1 MSARRE
7 PRWLDRRTVEAIHEM
22 IARQSGGSA
31 RLRGASLLESAIA
44 RAPQRW
50 TCDDSADLFDLAAAL
65 GAGLARNHEFID
77 GNKRIAFV
85 CAITFL
91 ETNGVKFGA
100 SEADVVIAMLAVATG
115 ALREADFAA
124 WLRANS
130 RRAGGRA
137 LKQSR

>member
-1 MSARRE
+1 MASHRE

-31 RLRGASLLESAIA
+31 GLRDASLLESAIA
-44 RAPQRW
+44 CAPQRW
-50 TCDDSADLFDLAAAL
+50 TYDDSADLFDLAAAL
-65 GAGLARNHEFID
+65 GAGLAHNHAFID
-77 GNKRIAFV
+77 GKKRIAFV

-100 SEADVVIAMLAVATG
+100 TEADAVITMLAVATG
-115 ALREADFAA
+115 ELKEPDFAA

-130 RRAGGRA
+130 TRPRGRRG
-137 LKQSR
+137 

>member
-1 MSARRE
+1 MASRRE
-7 PRWLDRRTVEAIHEM
+7 PRWLDRRAVVAIHEL

-31 RLRGASLLESAIA
+31 GLRDPSLLESAIA
-44 RAPQRW
+44 RAQQRW
-50 TCDDSADLFDLAAAL
+50 AYDESADLFDLAAAL
-65 GAGLARNHEFID
+65 GAGLARNHAFID

-100 SEADVVIAMLAVATG
+100 GEPDAVLTMLAVATG
-115 ALREADFAA
+115 EMKEPAFAA

-130 RRAGGRA
+130 RRGRGGR
-137 LKQSR
+137 R